1 MTTKKI
7 IMDETRKIIR
17 TTDAGVFF
25 AEIVALRGDV
35 ADLKRSRR
43 IWYWSGAASL
53 SGLAVQGT
61 TNPSSCKFPAEV
73 ANHTIFGVIEILDVT
88 PTAAAAI
95 DGVPQWIV

>member
-7 IMDETRKIIR
+7 VTKEKRRIIR
-17 TTDAGVFF
+17 TKDAGVFF
-25 AEIVALRGDV
+25 AEIVNLRGDV

-61 TNPSSCKFPAEV
+61 SRPSDCKFPAAV
-73 ANHTIFGVIEILDVT
+73 NRQTVFGVVEILDVT
-88 PTAAAAI
+88 PTAAASI